1 MLIKRIL
8 LVDDE
13 ESILD
18 TYSLLLAENGY
29 SVVTSSS
36 GNLALEQ
43 FLHQSFDLVIT
54 DLSMH
59 DGDGFGLIEAIR
71 DRTDKIPIIAFT
83 GNGGYRSVKE
93 FLSLLGTNT
102 LIEKSCSNE
111 VFISCVRNCLQK
123 TA

>member
-59 DGDGFGLIEAIR
+59 DGDGFGLIEKIR
-71 DRTDKIPIIAFT
+71 DISTKIPIIAFT
-83 GNGGYRSVKE
+83 GNGSYKSIKK

-102 LIEKSCSNE
+102 LVEKSCSNE
-111 VFISCVRNCLQK
+111 TFISCVKNCLQTK
-123 TA
+123 V

>member
-13 ESILD
+13 KCILD

-29 SVVTSSS
+29 TVVTTNC
-36 GNLALEQ
+36 GNKALEQ
-43 FLHQSFDLVIT
+43 FFRQSFDLVIT

-59 DGDGFGLIEAIR
+59 DGDGFRLIEAIR
-71 DRTDKIPIIAFT
+71 ERSPKNPIIAFT

-93 FLSLLGTNT
+93 FLSLLGTNA

-111 VFISCVRNCLQK
+111 KYLFPVLGIP
-123 TA
+123 